1 LEVSVDATEWDARY
15 AGKELVW
22 GAEPNRFVAAE
33 LTHVTPGR
41 ALDIA
46 CGEGRNAIWLAT
58 RGWSAVGVDFSATA
72 IDRARQLAEQAGVAD
87 STDFVVGDVVAGPL
101 PPGSFDAVV
110 MAYLHVPAD
119 ARTRA
124 TRLAAEHVA
133 PGGALIVVGHDTTNL
148 TEGAGGPQ
156 DAAVLFTPDDVV
168 ADLPVGFT
176 VEKAERVRRPVETSD
191 GVRTA
196 VDALVVATRR

>member
-1 LEVSVDATEWDARY
+1 VDATEWDARY

-119 ARTRA
+119 ARTLA